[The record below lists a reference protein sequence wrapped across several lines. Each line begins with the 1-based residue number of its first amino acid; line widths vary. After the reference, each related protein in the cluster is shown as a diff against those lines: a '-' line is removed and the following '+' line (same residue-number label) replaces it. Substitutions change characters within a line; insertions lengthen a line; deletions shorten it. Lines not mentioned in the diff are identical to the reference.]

1 MRMRRYPYL
10 GYCAASSRMRARMG
24 ASNGSFL
31 DWYVNDERAT
41 RINLHAARHESPQWR
56 AYST

>member
-1 MRMRRYPYL
+1 MRRYPYL